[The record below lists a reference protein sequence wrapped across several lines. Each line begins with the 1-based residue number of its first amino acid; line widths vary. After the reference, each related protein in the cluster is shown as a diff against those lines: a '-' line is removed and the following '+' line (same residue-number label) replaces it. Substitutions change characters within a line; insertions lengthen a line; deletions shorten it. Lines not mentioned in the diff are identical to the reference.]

1 MLGQKMDK
9 KCTKYEE
16 LFISSDKNALLEHIK
31 ICPDCA
37 AEHEK
42 MKKVSG
48 LIKEVSFSYRQR
60 QKRLKTAILS
70 IAASFLMIFLA
81 FFAVQITTPESFV
94 NETIAV
100 ISDGAY
106 GVDYSY
112 EQMGLPVDDYG
123 LIAVDFGQ

>member
-1 MLGQKMDK
+1 
-9 KCTKYEE
+9 
-16 LFISSDKNALLEHIK
+16 
-31 ICPDCA
+31 
-37 AEHEK
+37 
-42 MKKVSG
+42 
-48 LIKEVSFSYRQR
+48 
-60 QKRLKTAILS
+60 
-70 IAASFLMIFLA
+70 MIFLA